1 MGNALSKSFISV
13 YRAPLRNWAI
23 FQYGNGMQSD
33 YRYDALNRL
42 KSRETTRHSG
52 QNTSSVTRYQYDEVS
67 NLLGITDQRTEQDK
81 KTIAKELGI
90 ENQYSELD
98 QTRFYDYDNLI
109 MNCTRTKW
117 LKAHSIP
124 FWSIVC
130 CHAKNTS
137 DPIWWQ
143 PGNLTLRRGFTS
155 TGEDKRYNRQS
166 YAQPIQQDHEA
177 LTHALVAAGVLQL
190 WSLKATSYAQGI
202 NNSSGIMRTAWS
214 KSITRKTKQ
223 EYA

>member
-1 MGNALSKSFISV
+1 
-13 YRAPLRNWAI
+13 
-23 FQYGNGMQSD
+23 MQSD

-109 MNCTRTKW
+109 MNCTRTK
-117 LKAHSIP
+117 
-124 FWSIVC
+124 
-130 CHAKNTS
+130 
-137 DPIWWQ
+137 
-143 PGNLTLRRGFTS
+143 
-155 TGEDKRYNRQS
+155 
-166 YAQPIQQDHEA
+166 
-177 LTHALVAAGVLQL
+177 
-190 WSLKATSYAQGI
+190 
-202 NNSSGIMRTAWS
+202 
-214 KSITRKTKQ
+214 
-223 EYA
+223 